1 MLNERSNQ
9 IIIKL
14 TVLYTIFALN
24 MVFHLFC
31 LIYFLMYVSFSLAVY
46 EGIVR
51 SRFSIVLFI
60 IYLFNHFCPFNA

>member
-1 MLNERSNQ
+1 MLNARSNQ
-9 IIIKL
+9 ISIKL

-31 LIYFLMYVSFSLAVY
+31 SIFLMYVSFSLAVY
-46 EGIVR
+46 EGTVR
-51 SRFSIVLFI
+51 SSFSVLLFI